1 MCRTWPL
8 FGSTGLC
15 SVLNTYKPMLK
26 LKINLL
32 QLSKDDSRQCVPHRS
47 LIDTFDDSHAAL
59 SNFLKGVS
67 WNIKAQT
74 CMTAHKV
81 WLSPPEDG
89 QECERP
95 PSSTS
100 PYFEL
105 KSSFKQQVVFSLYL
119 IKGSNGFV
127 QFTKNIFVVAADH
140 ISYTSPH
147 VPLLISVFFPLK
159 EHAS

>member
-1 MCRTWPL
+1 
-8 FGSTGLC
+8 
-15 SVLNTYKPMLK
+15 
-26 LKINLL
+26 
-32 QLSKDDSRQCVPHRS
+32 
-47 LIDTFDDSHAAL
+47 
-59 SNFLKGVS
+59 
-67 WNIKAQT
+67 
-74 CMTAHKV
+74 MTAHKV

-105 KSSFKQQVVFSLYL
+105 KSSLKQQVVFCLYL

-159 EHAS
+159 EHASSNKLIDFWFCVQPDVMCELLIHIAQNVVYGIPVTQEYQI